1 MVAKTANDRNVG
13 ERQRHRVA
21 RSNWLK
27 IGAVTLC
34 GAAVLTAVPDA
45 SAAAVTW
52 TTTGVTGAGSV
63 YIVSPNSNGICK
75 EGANFRLTDE
85 EGSKIQTLYFDR
97 ANCIADNFVRC
108 TGFVPTSSGEA
119 IPVFDVVRCEWVS

>member
-1 MVAKTANDRNVG
+1 LVAKTATDRNVEG
-13 ERQRHRVA
+13 RRRHRAA

-27 IGAVTLC
+27 IGAVALC
-34 GAAVLTAVPDA
+34 GAAALTAVPDA

-52 TTTGVTGAGSV
+52 TTTGVTGSSSV

-75 EGANFRLTDE
+75 LGANFRFTDE
-85 EGSKIQTLYFDR
+85 EGSKIQTLYFNQ
-97 ANCIADNFVRC
+97 ANCVGNDSVRC
-108 TGFVPTSSGEA
+108 TGFVPTSSGDA